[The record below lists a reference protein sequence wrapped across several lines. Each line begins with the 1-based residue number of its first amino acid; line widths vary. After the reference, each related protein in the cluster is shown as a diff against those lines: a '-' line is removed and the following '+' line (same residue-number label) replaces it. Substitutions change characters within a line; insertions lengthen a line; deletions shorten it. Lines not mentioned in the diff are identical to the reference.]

1 MVSANS
7 HNPNFDGW
15 YPMIIS
21 HYIPIPPC
29 LLLKSRCFYG
39 QISQSQY
46 YIYSI
51 YSQLR
56 HQSCLIYIHT
66 HIPYHTLHYIA
77 LHYHYITITL
87 PFHYHYITITL
98 QLHTLHDI
106 TFHYIPCIH
115 IFCLYV
121 HIPNIPYLKYPNNH
135 HALNARFPS
144 LVIFPLRAM

>member
-39 QISQSQY
+39 QISQSKY

-66 HIPYHTLHYIA
+66 HIPYITLHCITLP

-87 PFHYHYITITL
+87 PLHYHYITITY
-98 QLHTLHDI
+98 I
-106 TFHYIPCIH
+106 T
-115 IFCLYV
+115 
-121 HIPNIPYLKYPNNH
+121 
-135 HALNARFPS
+135 
-144 LVIFPLRAM
+144 